1 MSGWNFKT
9 DPVQNI
15 VTQSKVF
22 SKDECEEIIRL
33 ADDIGW
39 QEATYA
45 TEQKNTKSYK
55 GNPIRDS
62 KTVFIFPAENT
73 FWLFEKMSKVII
85 DANQANFGFN
95 LSGFVEGFQ
104 ITKYEAPTGHYDF
117 HIDKYD
123 NGIIRKI
130 SAIVSLSPKED
141 YEGGEFV
148 IKTSAEELHCVGNQ
162 GSIVIIPSY
171 ILHKVNPVTK
181 GTRYSLVAWT
191 SGEPFK

>member
-45 TEQKNTKSYK
+45 NEQKNTKSYK

-62 KTVFIFPAENT
+62 KTVFYI
-73 FWLFEKMSKVII
+73 SRR
-85 DANQANFGFN
+85 
-95 LSGFVEGFQ
+95 
-104 ITKYEAPTGHYDF
+104 KYFLA
-117 HIDKYD
+117 
-123 NGIIRKI
+123 
-130 SAIVSLSPKED
+130 V
-141 YEGGEFV
+141 
-148 IKTSAEELHCVGNQ
+148 
-162 GSIVIIPSY
+162 
-171 ILHKVNPVTK
+171 
-181 GTRYSLVAWT
+181 
-191 SGEPFK
+191 